1 MRIRN
6 DLHDTDFVINKVQPV
21 HNFTMLLT
29 VLRQV
34 LREEDQIKVMKK
46 LNRKFFEVELKTEDD
61 SIHEFKE
68 FLPEKTSDVGP

>member
-1 MRIRN
+1 
-6 DLHDTDFVINKVQPV
+6 
-21 HNFTMLLT
+21 
-29 VLRQV
+29 
-34 LREEDQIKVMKK
+34 MKK